1 MLLTHSHSSTS
12 IIISE
17 SFAKKMQWL
26 NTGTEYETTLGP
38 NLVHSYPNHK
48 RQTIELSNN
57 KPSKIENGWLYLS
70 ALSDWRFVNLNQSFR
85 DALNVHPRPLV
96 VAAKL
101 TVNKQTVTQRL
112 GQVHYAPDG
121 LQRYCFTPP
130 QEQFPSNSPTGKLM
144 NSPSRNWMEP
154 WRTFNFI
161 VNVS

>member
-26 NTGTEYETTLGP
+26 NTGSKYETTLGP
-38 NLVHSYPNHK
+38 NLVHCYPNHK
-48 RQTIELSNN
+48 RQTSELSNN

-70 ALSDWRFVNLNQSFR
+70 ALSNWRFVNLNQSFR
-85 DALNVHPRPLV
+85 DALNLHPRPLV
-96 VAAKL
+96 VTAKL

-112 GQVHYAPDG
+112 GQVHIAPDG

-130 QEQFPSNSPTGKLM
+130 EEQFPSNSPTGKSM

-154 WRTFNFI
+154 
-161 VNVS
+161 

>member
-26 NTGTEYETTLGP
+26 NTGIRSRYETTLGP
-38 NLVHSYPNHK
+38 N
-48 RQTIELSNN
+48 
-57 KPSKIENGWLYLS
+57 
-70 ALSDWRFVNLNQSFR
+70 FV
-85 DALNVHPRPLV
+85 VT
-96 VAAKL
+96 AKL

-130 QEQFPSNSPTGKLM
+130 Q
-144 NSPSRNWMEP
+144 
-154 WRTFNFI
+154 
-161 VNVS
+161 